1 MRFRLRLSLCV
12 GRSCRD
18 GVRWATRVHRA
29 FYSAFYALWH
39 SDTVSLKRSS
49 DLTLKISSSFQA
61 ATPCRTRLRPTRH
74 NSICVCARCV
84 GRTRQWFRGR
94 TPNLHSP
101 SRLGSGRRRRSC
113 STARVG
119 AVHFWGDAS
128 FCRSTRRWC
137 GGVTRGAPI
146 WYDAP
151 LADRPLAVRPQR
163 HRCT

>member
-1 MRFRLRLSLCV
+1 MGVVEIAIGAC
-12 GRSCRD
+12 SCRD

-49 DLTLKISSSFQA
+49 DLTLKISSPFQA

-74 NSICVCARCV
+74 NIICVCARCV

-119 AVHFWGDAS
+119 LSTFEVMHRFVVA
-128 FCRSTRRWC
+128 STRRWC

-146 WYDAP
+146 
-151 LADRPLAVRPQR
+151 
-163 HRCT
+163 